1 MPEISQADLDALIA
15 RAAQNE
21 PGTTAPAAPVEP
33 PLDPTHVAILANG
46 ERYEYAG
53 GHPTH
58 VAVEGTA
65 APVAVTAVYPLPE
78 LSAEEKAQRDRNR
91 ADSEAQPDHG

>member
-21 PGTTAPAAPVEP
+21 PGTPAPTAPAEP
-33 PLDPTHVAILANG
+33 PPDPTHVAILANG

-53 GHPTH
+53 GHPSH
-58 VAVEGTA
+58 VSVEGSS

-78 LSAEEKAQRDRNR
+78 LTAEEKAQRDRDR
-91 ADSEAQPDHG
+91 ADSETQPDHG